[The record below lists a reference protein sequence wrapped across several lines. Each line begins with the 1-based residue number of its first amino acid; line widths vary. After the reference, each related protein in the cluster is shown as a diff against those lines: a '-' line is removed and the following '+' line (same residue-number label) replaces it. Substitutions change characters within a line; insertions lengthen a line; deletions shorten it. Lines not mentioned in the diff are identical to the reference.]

1 VTVWPPI
8 PPTVNDDDLAFT
20 APADPTRRFL
30 LDRPFE
36 HDGRTLIELEP
47 GQGMTRFEI
56 IKHLRLLEEADVV
69 TAHKQGRQ
77 RLHLL
82 DPVVPSTP

>member
-1 VTVWPPI
+1 MTSH
-8 PPTVNDDDLAFT
+8 FT

-36 HDGRTLIELEP
+36 RDGRALIELEP
-47 GQGMTRFEI
+47 GQGMTLFAV
-56 IKHLRLLEEADVV
+56 IKHLRLLEEADVL

-82 DPVVPSTP
+82 DPVVPTP